1 MPNLK
6 EEPPVTPGQ
15 HRPTTIREVAEKAGV
30 SIATVSRVISG
41 SGGVSKKLEKRV
53 QKSIEALDFRPNQVA
68 RRLRAR
74 STKVIG
80 VVINDIHNPFNH
92 DLIEGIESVLQENEY
107 LLLLGNTSDNPQRE
121 QQKLNSFLSE
131 DVTGLIFACSNQ
143 DATYYNKLLDKG
155 IALVAVDRK
164 PANLK
169 VDCVQ
174 VDNDEAA
181 FRAVQHLVQE
191 GHKRIGLVA
200 GPLTIS
206 TAAQRCAGYQRA
218 LVAAGL
224 AVDPQLIQVGDYRQV
239 GGYSAMGVLLDQPDR
254 PSAVLVS
261 NNLMT
266 LGALQMIHE
275 RDLNIPDEIA
285 LIGFDDMPWAAS
297 LRPPLTVIAQPVFE
311 MGAVAA
317 RLLMGRIQEPG
328 SPIQQVTLDTKL
340 IVRASCSCRGGKDK
354 DSKKSK

>member
-6 EEPPVTPGQ
+6 DEPSVTPGPY
-15 HRPTTIREVAEKAGV
+15 RATTIREVAEKAGV

-41 SGGVSKKLEKRV
+41 TGGVSKKLEKRV
-53 QKSIEALDFRPNQVA
+53 QNAIKTLDFRPNQVA

-80 VVINDIHNPFNH
+80 VVINDIQNPFNH
-92 DLIEGIESVLQENEY
+92 ALIEGIESVLQENDF

-121 QQKLNSFLSE
+121 QQKLDTFLSE
-131 DVTGLIFACSNQ
+131 DVTGLIFVSSNQ
-143 DATYYNKLLDKG
+143 DATYYNKFLEKG

-164 PANLK
+164 PTNLR

-174 VDNDEAA
+174 VDNEEAA
-181 FRAVQHLVQE
+181 YRAIQHLTEE
-191 GHKRIGLVA
+191 GHRRIGLVA

-206 TAAQRCAGYQRA
+206 TAAQRCAGYQRG

-224 AVDPQLIQVGDYRQV
+224 TVDPELIQIGNFRQA
-239 GGYSAMGVLLDQPDR
+239 GGYTAMGALLDQPNP

-275 RDLNIPDEIA
+275 RELNIPDQIA

-297 LRPPLTVIAQPVFE
+297 LRPPLTVIAQPVYE

-317 RLLMGRIQEPG
+317 RLLVSRIQEPG
-328 SPIQQVTLDTKL
+328 GPIQQVTLDTRL
-340 IVRASCSCRGGKDK
+340 IMRASCTCRGGKEAKKKK
-354 DSKKSK
+354 DN